1 MFGQIATFL
10 VDTIVTFIVFLLLAR
25 FVLQWLRVPF
35 RNPVGE
41 FLVATTN
48 WIVVPARR
56 LVPGVARTDWATLL
70 LAWIL
75 QALGIWLQA
84 AIVGAQPSTLAILAV
99 ALVDLVRFGVYIL
112 VFAVIVQ
119 AVLSWVNPYAPLAP
133 VFDAIMRPF
142 LRPLRRFV
150 PPVGS
155 VDLTPLIVLVVLQ
168 VLLIPIGS
176 LRLAAA
182 DL

>member
-10 VDTIVTFIVFLLLAR
+10 VDTVVTFIVFVLLAR
-25 FVLQWLRVPF
+25 FLLQWLRVPF

-41 FLVATTN
+41 FLLAATN

-75 QALGIWLQA
+75 QALGIWLQQSIA
-84 AIVGAQPSTLAILAV
+84 GRQPSALAILAV

-119 AVLSWVNPYAPLAP
+119 VVFSWVNPYAPLAP
-133 VFDAIMRPF
+133 VFDAITRPF
-142 LRPLRRFV
+142 LRPIRRYV
-150 PPVGS
+150 PPIGS
-155 VDLTPLIVLVVLQ
+155 VDLSPAILFIILQ
-168 VLLIPIGS
+168 VLLLAI
-176 LRLAAA
+176 RHVAVAAA
-182 DL
+182 GL

>member
-10 VDTIVTFIVFLLLAR
+10 LDTVVTFIVFLLLAR
-25 FVLQWLRVPF
+25 FLLQWLRIPF

-48 WIVVPARR
+48 WIVIPARR
-56 LVPGVARTDWATLL
+56 LVPGVADWATPL

-75 QALGIWLQA
+75 QALGLWLQA
-84 AIVGAQPSTLAILAV
+84 AIVGAQPSTLAVLAV

-133 VFDAIMRPF
+133 VFDAITRPF

-155 VDLTPLIVLVVLQ
+155 VDLTPLIVLVILQ
-168 VLLIPIGS
+168 VLLIPIGT

-182 DL
+182 GL

>member
-1 MFGQIATFL
+1 G
-10 VDTIVTFIVFLLLAR
+10 
-25 FVLQWLRVPF
+25 LRV
-35 RNPVGE
+35 RNV
-41 FLVATTN
+41 T
-48 WIVVPARR
+48 
-56 LVPGVARTDWATLL
+56 GVQTCPLPIS
-70 LAWIL
+70 WIL
-75 QALGIWLQA
+75 QALAIWLQA

-155 VDLTPLIVLVVLQ
+155 VDLT
-168 VLLIPIGS
+168 
-176 LRLAAA
+176 
-182 DL
+182 

>member
-1 MFGQIATFL
+1 MFGDIATFL
-10 VDTIVTFIVFLLLAR
+10 VDTVVTFIVFLLLAR
-25 FVLQWLRVPF
+25 FLLQWLRVPF

-41 FLVATTN
+41 FLLATTN

-75 QALGIWLQA
+75 QALGIWLQHSIA
-84 AIVGAQPSTLAILAV
+84 GRQSSALAILAV

-119 AVLSWVNPYAPLAP
+119 VVFSWVNPYAPLAP
-133 VFDAIMRPF
+133 VFDAITRPF
-142 LRPLRRFV
+142 LRPIRRYV
-150 PPVGS
+150 PPIGS
-155 VDLTPLIVLVVLQ
+155 VDLSPAILFIILQ
-168 VLLIPIGS
+168 VLLLAI
-176 LRLAAA
+176 RHVAVAAA
-182 DL
+182 GL

>member
-10 VDTIVTFIVFLLLAR
+10 VDTVVTFIVFLLLAR
-25 FVLQWLRVPF
+25 FLLQWLRVGF

-41 FLVATTN
+41 FLLATTS

-84 AIVGAQPSTLAILAV
+84 AIVGAQPSTLAILA
-99 ALVDLVRFGVYIL
+99 
-112 VFAVIVQ
+112 

-155 VDLTPLIVLVVLQ
+155 VDLTPLIVLVILQ

-182 DL
+182 GL

>member
-10 VDTIVTFIVFLLLAR
+10 VDTVVTFIVFLLLAR
-25 FVLQWLRVPF
+25 FLLQWLRVGF

-41 FLVATTN
+41 FLLATTS

-84 AIVGAQPSTLAILAV
+84 AIACAQPSTLAIRAGAPVGLVRSGVYAV
-99 ALVDLVRFGVYIL
+99 A
-112 VFAVIVQ
+112 FAAHPQ
-119 AVLSWVNPYAPLAP
+119 
-133 VFDAIMRPF
+133 
-142 LRPLRRFV
+142 
-150 PPVGS
+150 
-155 VDLTPLIVLVVLQ
+155 
-168 VLLIPIGS
+168 
-176 LRLAAA
+176 
-182 DL
+182 

>member
-10 VDTIVTFIVFLLLAR
+10 VDTVVTFIVFVLLAR
-25 FVLQWLRVPF
+25 FLLQWLRVPF

-41 FLVATTN
+41 FLLAATN

-84 AIVGAQPSTLAILAV
+84 AIVDRKST
-99 ALVDLVRFGVYIL
+99 
-112 VFAVIVQ
+112 
-119 AVLSWVNPYAPLAP
+119 
-133 VFDAIMRPF
+133 
-142 LRPLRRFV
+142 
-150 PPVGS
+150 
-155 VDLTPLIVLVVLQ
+155 
-168 VLLIPIGS
+168 
-176 LRLAAA
+176 RLNSSH
-182 DL
+182 

>member
-10 VDTIVTFIVFLLLAR
+10 VDTVVTFIVFLLLAR
-25 FVLQWLRVPF
+25 FLLQWLRVSF

-41 FLVATTN
+41 FLLATTN
-48 WIVVPARR
+48 WIVAPARR

-99 ALVDLVRFGVYIL
+99 APVARVRFGVHIL
-112 VFAVIVQ
+112 G
-119 AVLSWVNPYAPLAP
+119 LA
-133 VFDAIMRPF
+133 AI
-142 LRPLRRFV
+142 V
-150 PPVGS
+150 PP
-155 VDLTPLIVLVVLQ
+155 
-168 VLLIPIGS
+168 
-176 LRLAAA
+176 
-182 DL
+182 

>member
-1 MFGQIATFL
+1 MFGDIATFL
-10 VDTIVTFIVFLLLAR
+10 VDTVVTFIVFLLLAR
-25 FVLQWLRVPF
+25 FLLQWLRVPF

-41 FLVATTN
+41 FLLATTN

-56 LVPGVARTDWATLL
+56 LVPGVVRTDWATLL

-84 AIVGAQPSTLAILAV
+84 AIVGAQPNTLAILAV

-112 VFAVIVQ
+112 VFA
-119 AVLSWVNPYAPLAP
+119 LSWVNPYAPLAP

-155 VDLTPLIVLVVLQ
+155 VDLTPLIVLVILQ

-182 DL
+182 GL

>member
-10 VDTIVTFIVFLLLAR
+10 VDTVVPFIVFLLLAR
-25 FVLQWLRVPF
+25 FLLQWLRVPF

-56 LVPGVARTDWATLL
+56 LGPGIARTDWATLL

-84 AIVGAQPSTLAILAV
+84 SIVGAQPSTLAILAV

-119 AVLSWVNPYAPLAP
+119 AVLAWGNPYAPRAP
-133 VFDAIMRPF
+133 GLHAI
-142 LRPLRRFV
+142 
-150 PPVGS
+150 
-155 VDLTPLIVLVVLQ
+155 
-168 VLLIPIGS
+168 
-176 LRLAAA
+176 
-182 DL
+182 

>member
-1 MFGQIATFL
+1 MFGDIATFL
-10 VDTIVTFIVFLLLAR
+10 VDTVVTFIVFLLLAR
-25 FVLQWLRVPF
+25 FLLQWLRVPF

-41 FLVATTN
+41 FLLATTN

-75 QALGIWLQA
+75 QALGIWLQH
-84 AIVGAQPSTLAILAV
+84 AIAGRQPSALAILAV

-119 AVLSWVNPYAPLAP
+119 VVFSWVNPYAPLAP
-133 VFDAIMRPF
+133 VFDAITRPF
-142 LRPLRRFV
+142 LRPIRRYV
-150 PPVGS
+150 PPIGS
-155 VDLTPLIVLVVLQ
+155 VDLSPAILFIILQ
-168 VLLIPIGS
+168 VLLLAI
-176 LRLAAA
+176 RHVAVAAA
-182 DL
+182 GL

>member
-10 VDTIVTFIVFLLLAR
+10 VDTVATFIVFLLLAR
-25 FVLQWLRVPF
+25 VLLQWLRVPL

-56 LVPGVARTDWATLL
+56 LVPSVARTDWATLL
-70 LAWIL
+70 LAWIF

-84 AIVGAQPSTLAILAV
+84 SIVGAEPRASAILAV
-99 ALVDLVRFGVYIL
+99 ALVDLARFGVYIL

-119 AVLSWVNPYAPLAP
+119 AVLSWVSPYAPLAP
-133 VFDAIMRPF
+133 VFDAITRPF

-155 VDLTPLIVLVVLQ
+155 VDLTPLIVLVILQ
-168 VLLIPIGS
+168 VLLIAIGS

-182 DL
+182 GL

>member
-10 VDTIVTFIVFLLLAR
+10 VDTVATFIVFLLLAR
-25 FVLQWLRVPF
+25 FLLQWLRVPF

-56 LVPGVARTDWATLL
+56 MVPAVARTDWATLL

-84 AIVGAQPSTLAILAV
+84 SIVGAQPSASAILAV
-99 ALVDLVRFGVYIL
+99 STAAAQSD
-112 VFAVIVQ
+112 
-119 AVLSWVNPYAPLAP
+119 
-133 VFDAIMRPF
+133 RPEVVVVCEKKAGSTT
-142 LRPLRRFV
+142 LRRLDKEQLETWLNKYTL
-150 PPVGS
+150 GQ
-155 VDLTPLIVLVVLQ
+155 LWRTGEL
-168 VLLIPIGS
+168 GGN
-176 LRLAAA
+176 RW
-182 DL
+182 